1 MNEKWTYTCKSKW
14 RQSPFTH
21 KIIANAIMTKPRVK
35 MRYKNERKYKNCLLE
50 KRFGLKKSEE

>member
-14 RQSPFTH
+14 RQSPFIN

-50 KRFGLKKSEE
+50 KRFGLKKSKE